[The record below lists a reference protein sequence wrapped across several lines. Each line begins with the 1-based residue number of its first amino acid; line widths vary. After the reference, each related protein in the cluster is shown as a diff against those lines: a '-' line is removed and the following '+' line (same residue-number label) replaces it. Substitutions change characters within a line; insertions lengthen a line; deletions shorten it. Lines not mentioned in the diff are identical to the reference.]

1 MKKFFVMMCAGAMVC
16 TSASAQLTLTLD
28 EALEMALSENP
39 TMKVAD
45 LEIERYDYVRKQTL
59 ANLYPQIDVSGQY
72 TRSIV
77 KQEMTKGLSFGAD
90 NTLTATGNISLA
102 LFVPSVYRQLKMNKT
117 EMASAVETARNS
129 RIELVANVRTAFYNV
144 LLAEQSLS
152 VLKESIVTTQRV
164 VDNTEVQFRNGVASE
179 YDYIT
184 AKVQL
189 SNLKPSVV
197 QAENAIELSKL
208 QLKMY
213 LSIPEEVEI
222 EVSGSLDDMRTE
234 VLLGAD
240 NLSTDISYNSSL
252 RTLDLQREL
261 LEHQVKLIQT
271 QRMPTI
277 AAFGSA
283 VYTGNDM
290 ERPDFSSMMGGG
302 GSTPGGG
309 AAAGGTAESVT
320 QASASNFWWQYPINV
335 GLQISIPLFSG
346 FSKTNQVRSVRNQIQ
361 QIDIQRSYAAEGVA
375 LQIQQAIN
383 NLLTA
388 RETMLANEQTVE
400 QAQKAYDI
408 SYTRYGAGAG
418 TILELNSA
426 QLQLTQAQLNYS
438 QSIYDYLS
446 SKAEYDKV
454 AGTDEY
460 ANRESDTDE
469 YANRK

>member
-1 MKKFFVMMCAGAMVC
+1 MKKFFVMMCAGAMLC
-16 TSASAQLTLTLD
+16 GTAGAQLTLTLD

-39 TMKVAD
+39 TIKVAD

-59 ANLYPQIDVSGQY
+59 ANLYPQIDASGQY

-77 KQEMTKGLSFGAD
+77 KQEMAKGLSFGAD

-117 EMASAVETARNS
+117 EMASAVESARNS

-152 VLKESIVTTQRV
+152 VLQESVVTTQRV
-164 VDNTEVQFRNGVASE
+164 VDNTEVQFRSGVASE

-189 SNLKPSVV
+189 SNLRPSVV

-213 LSIPEEVEI
+213 LSIPEDVDI
-222 EVSGSLDDMRTE
+222 EVSGSLDAMRTE
-234 VLLGAD
+234 VLLGSD
-240 NLSTDISYNSSL
+240 NLSTDISHNSSL

-277 AAFGSA
+277 AAFGSV

-290 ERPDFSSMMGGG
+290 ERPDFGSMMGGG
-302 GSTPGGG
+302 TSTPE
-309 AAAGGTAESVT
+309 GGTAEAVT
-320 QASASNFWWQYPINV
+320 QASSSSFWWQHPINV
-335 GLQISIPLFSG
+335 GLQISIPIFSG
-346 FSKTNQVRSVRNQIQ
+346 FSKTNQVRSVRNQIRQ
-361 QIDIQRSYAAEGVA
+361 LDLQRSYAEEGVG
-375 LQIQQAIN
+375 LQIRQSIN

-460 ANRESDTDE
+460 ANRE
-469 YANRK
+469 

>member
-1 MKKFFVMMCAGAMVC
+1 MKKFFVMMCVAAMSWS
-16 TSASAQLTLTLD
+16 TADAQLVLTLD

-39 TMKVAD
+39 TIKVAD

-59 ANLYPQIDVSGQY
+59 ANLYPQIDASGQY

-77 KQEMTKGLSFGAD
+77 KQEMAKGLSFGAD

-117 EMASAVETARNS
+117 EMASAVESARNS
-129 RIELVANVRTAFYNV
+129 RIELVADVRTAFYNV

-152 VLKESIVTTQRV
+152 VLQESIVTTQRV
-164 VDNTEVQFRNGVASE
+164 VDNTEVQFRAGVASE

-189 SNLKPSVV
+189 SNLRPSVV

-234 VLLGAD
+234 VLLGSD
-240 NLSTDISYNSSL
+240 NLSTDISHNSSL

-283 VYTGNDM
+283 IYTGNDM
-290 ERPDFSSMMGGG
+290 ERLDFGSMMGGG
-302 GSTPGGG
+302 ANTPE
-309 AAAGGTAESVT
+309 GGTAEAVA
-320 QASASNFWWQYPINV
+320 QASSSSFWWQHPINV
-335 GLQISIPLFSG
+335 GLQISIPIFSG
-346 FSKTNQVRSVRNQIQ
+346 FSKTNQVRSVRNQIRQ
-361 QIDIQRSYAAEGVA
+361 LDIQRSYAEEGVG
-375 LQIQQAIN
+375 LQLRQSIN

-388 RETMLANEQTVE
+388 RETMMANEQTVE

-438 QSIYDYLS
+438 QSIYDYLT

-460 ANRESDTDE
+460 ANRE
-469 YANRK
+469 

>member
-1 MKKFFVMMCAGAMVC
+1 MKKFFVMMCAAAMAC
-16 TSASAQLTLTLD
+16 TTAGAQLTLTLD
-28 EALEMALSENP
+28 EALEIALSENP

-59 ANLYPQIDVSGQY
+59 ANLYPQIDASGQY

-77 KQEMTKGLSFGAD
+77 KQEMAKGLSFGAD

-102 LFVPSVYRQLKMNKT
+102 LFVPAVYRQLKMNKT
-117 EMASAVETARNS
+117 EMASAVEDARNS

-144 LLAEQSLS
+144 LLAEQALS
-152 VLKESIVTTQRV
+152 VLQESVITTQRV
-164 VDNTEVQFRNGVASE
+164 VDNTEVQYRSGVASE

-222 EVSGSLDDMRTE
+222 EVKGSLDDMRTE

-240 NLSTDISYNSSL
+240 NLSTDISHNSSL

-302 GSTPGGG
+302 TGTPE
-309 AAAGGTAESVT
+309 GGTAEAVA
-320 QASASNFWWQYPINV
+320 QASTSSFWWQHPINV
-335 GLQISIPLFSG
+335 GLQISIPIFAG
-346 FSKTNQVRSVRNQIQ
+346 FSKTNQVRSVRNQIRQ
-361 QIDIQRSYAAEGVA
+361 LDLQRSYAEEGVG
-375 LQIQQAIN
+375 LQIRQSIN

-460 ANRESDTDE
+460 ANRE
-469 YANRK
+469 

>member
-1 MKKFFVMMCAGAMVC
+1 MKKFFVMMCAGVMVC
-16 TSASAQLTLTLD
+16 TSAGAQLTLTLD

-77 KQEMTKGLSFGAD
+77 KQEMAKGLSFGAD

-117 EMASAVETARNS
+117 EMASAVESARNS

-152 VLKESIVTTQRV
+152 VLQESIVTTQRV

-213 LSIPEEVEI
+213 LSIPEEVDI

-283 VYTGNDM
+283 IYTGNDM
-290 ERPDFSSMMGGG
+290 EHLDFGSMMGGG
-302 GSTPGGG
+302 NTPEGG
-309 AAAGGTAESVT
+309 ATGGGTAESIA
-320 QASASNFWWQYPINV
+320 QASSSSFWWQHPINV

-346 FSKTNQVRSVRNQIQ
+346 FSKTNQVRSVRNQIRQ
-361 QIDIQRSYAAEGVA
+361 LDLQRSYAAEGVA

-460 ANRESDTDE
+460 ANRE
-469 YANRK
+469 

>member
-1 MKKFFVMMCAGAMVC
+1 MKKFFVMMCAAAMAWS
-16 TSASAQLTLTLD
+16 TAGAQLTLTLD

-59 ANLYPQIDVSGQY
+59 ANLYPQIDASGQY

-77 KQEMTKGLSFGAD
+77 KQEMAKGLSFGAD

-117 EMASAVETARNS
+117 EMASAVESARNS
-129 RIELVANVRTAFYNV
+129 RIELVADVRTAFYNI

-152 VLKESIVTTQRV
+152 VLQESVITTQRV

-189 SNLKPSVV
+189 SNLKPSVM
-197 QAENAIELSKL
+197 QAENAVELSKL

-213 LSIPEEVEI
+213 LSIPEDIEI
-222 EVSGSLDDMRTE
+222 EVKGSLDDMRTE
-234 VLLGAD
+234 VLLGSD
-240 NLSTDISYNSSL
+240 NLSTDISHNSSL

-271 QRMPTI
+271 QRMPTV

-290 ERPDFSSMMGGG
+290 ERLNFGGMMGGG
-302 GSTPGGG
+302 ADTPE
-309 AAAGGTAESVT
+309 GGTAEAVA
-320 QASASNFWWQYPINV
+320 QASSNSFWWQHPINV
-335 GLQISIPLFSG
+335 GLQISIPIFSG
-346 FSKTNQVRSVRNQIQ
+346 FAKTNQVRSVRNQIR
-361 QIDIQRSYAAEGVA
+361 QIDLQRSYAEEGVS
-375 LQIQQAIN
+375 LQIRQSIN

-460 ANRESDTDE
+460 ANRE
-469 YANRK
+469 